1 MVASRIFGI
10 AIGDHQTDAF
20 VAYADMLNHKRPRQT
35 SWYFCDKRQGFVIDA
50 LEDIPRGEQIFDS
63 YGKKCNTRFLL
74 NYGFINLN
82 NDANEFPITV
92 GIQEQDSLYGAKLE
106 IIGSAPARR
115 TYRLPTDFEDV
126 GQAFRKLMSW
136 LRFIESDDLN
146 LLIKYKTRALM
157 NND

>member
-1 MVASRIFGI
+1 
-10 AIGDHQTDAF
+10 
-20 VAYADMLNHKRPRQT
+20 
-35 SWYFCDKRQGFVIDA
+35 VIDA

-82 NDANEFPITV
+82 NDANEFPIIV

-146 LLIKYKTRALM
+146 LLIKYKARALM